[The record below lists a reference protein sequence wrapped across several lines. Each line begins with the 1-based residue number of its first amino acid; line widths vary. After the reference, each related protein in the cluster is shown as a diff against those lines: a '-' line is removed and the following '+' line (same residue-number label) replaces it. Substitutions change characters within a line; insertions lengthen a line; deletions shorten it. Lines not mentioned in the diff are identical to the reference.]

1 MQKRFTPDA
10 GGVFPEWE
18 EIEFGKLF
26 QRRSEKNGEEFGVDK
41 TISVATMHFKP
52 EGNKADEKSL
62 PKYKVMRTGDIAF
75 EGHINKHFKHGRFVL
90 NDIGDGIISP
100 IFEVL
105 QPVSELSKEVPG
117 FWKYYINYEPVMG
130 KILAKCANTGIMMN
144 RLSIKDFYKQKIKVP
159 CIEEQRKIAAAL
171 AAYDEM
177 IAVKTAKLETWQECK
192 KRMVKEIFGRTKRF
206 KDDDGME
213 FPGWEEKTLG
223 EVAELKNG
231 FAFSAKSYDKDNSG
245 DYRIITIGNLQ
256 ESKNIVIS
264 NKTKT
269 VLKAP
274 ENIKEHQ
281 VLKNGD
287 ILVALTGATAGRV
300 ALNVGINNLLNQR
313 VGKLQIKDTAN
324 VDNEF
329 LYHIVS
335 QERFEKEMKKKG
347 HGSAQPNLSKCDVEG
362 FSFSLPCIE
371 EQQKIGNFLAEI
383 DKEIEIQK
391 EFIKTYSDGKKRM
404 MMELMG
410 WKGNGRVK
418 RIN

>member
-1 MQKRFTPDA
+1 MQKRFTPDE

-26 QRRSEKNGEEFGVDK
+26 QRRSEQNGEEFGVDK

-144 RLSIKDFYKQKIKVP
+144 RLAIKDFYKQKIKVP

-177 IAVKTAKLETWQECK
+177 IAVKTAKLETWHECK

-206 KDDDGME
+206 KDDDGRE
-213 FPGWEEKTLG
+213 FPEWEEKTLG
-223 EVAELKNG
+223 EVCKYGNTHKTGKNYINVENMNKDFSGVTFLKPSLERKGIVYDIGDVLMSNIRPYLRKAWLADRGGVCDSDVLVFHLKND
-231 FAFSAKSYDKDNSG
+231 AD
-245 DYRIITIGNLQ
+245 
-256 ESKNIVIS
+256 
-264 NKTKT
+264 
-269 VLKAP
+269 
-274 ENIKEHQ
+274 
-281 VLKNGD
+281 
-287 ILVALTGATAGRV
+287 
-300 ALNVGINNLLNQR
+300 
-313 VGKLQIKDTAN
+313 
-324 VDNEF
+324 VDSTF
-329 LYHIVS
+329 LYYTIASSEFVKWAMIGARGTKMPRCDKQHLI
-335 QERFEKEMKKKG
+335 EKRI
-347 HGSAQPNLSKCDVEG
+347 
-362 FSFSLPCIE
+362 FLPCIE
-371 EQQKIGNFLAEI
+371 EQQKIGSFLAEI

-391 EFIKTYSDGKKRM
+391 EFIKTYAEGKKRM
-404 MMELMG
+404 MRELME
-410 WKGNGRVK
+410 
-418 RIN
+418 

>member
-1 MQKRFTPDA
+1 MQKRFVPDE

-144 RLSIKDFYKQKIKVP
+144 RLAIKDFYKQKIKVP

-192 KRMVKEIFGRTKRF
+192 KRMVKEIFGMTKRF
-206 KDDDGME
+206 KDDDGRE
-213 FPGWEEKTLG
+213 FPEWEEKMLG
-223 EVAELKNG
+223 NVAEILKNNVNPQDNKNDSFTEYSMPAYDNEQTAEVRLG
-231 FAFSAKSYDKDNSG
+231 AAMKSSRKKM
-245 DYRIITIGNLQ
+245 TKPVVL
-256 ESKNIVIS
+256 V
-264 NKTKT
+264 NK
-269 VLKAP
+269 
-274 ENIKEHQ
+274 
-281 VLKNGD
+281 
-287 ILVALTGATAGRV
+287 
-300 ALNVGINNLLNQR
+300 LNVRKKRVWKVSNPESNAVCSAEFVPLASDDMDLDFLQQLCETDDFTKYLIKNTTGTANSLQR
-313 VGKLQIKDTAN
+313 VRPEVITNYTFKMPC
-324 VDNEF
+324 
-329 LYHIVS
+329 
-335 QERFEKEMKKKG
+335 MK
-347 HGSAQPNLSKCDVEG
+347 
-362 FSFSLPCIE
+362 
-371 EQQKIGNFLAEI
+371 EQQKIGSFLAEI
-383 DKEIEIQK
+383 DKEIQIQK
-391 EFIKTYSDGKKRM
+391 EFIKTYAEGKKRM
-404 MMELMG
+404 MRELMA
-410 WKGNGRVK
+410 
-418 RIN
+418 

>member
-1 MQKRFTPDA
+1 MQKRFAPDE
-10 GGVFPEWE
+10 GGTFPEWE

-144 RLSIKDFYKQKIKVP
+144 RLTIKDFYKQKIKVP
-159 CIEEQRKIAAAL
+159 CVEEQRKIAAAL
-171 AAYDEM
+171 SAYDEM

-206 KDDDGME
+206 KDDEGKE
-213 FPGWEEKTLG
+213 FPEWEEKTLG
-223 EVAELKNG
+223 EVVSITTGKLNANEMVDGGQFDFYTSGVDVFKIDKAAFNG
-231 FAFSAKSYDKDNSG
+231 PA
-245 DYRIITIGNLQ
+245 ITVAGN
-256 ESKNIVIS
+256 
-264 NKTKT
+264 
-269 VLKAP
+269 
-274 ENIKEHQ
+274 
-281 VLKNGD
+281 
-287 ILVALTGATAGRV
+287 GA
-300 ALNVGINNLLNQR
+300 NVGCLHLADSKFNAYQR
-313 VGKLQIKDTAN
+313 TYVLQDFLACREYIYAAIEVKLPNVIKK
-324 VDNEF
+324 
-329 LYHIVS
+329 YK
-335 QERFEKEMKKKG
+335 R
-347 HGSAQPNLSKCDVEG
+347 GSAIPYIVMDMLADLKIP
-362 FSFSLPCIE
+362 LPCME
-371 EQQKIGNFLAEI
+371 EQQKIGSFLAEI
-383 DKEIEIQK
+383 DKEIQIQK
-391 EFIKTYSDGKKRM
+391 EFIKTYAEGKKRM
-404 MMELMG
+404 MRELMEG
-410 WKGNGRVK
+410 
-418 RIN
+418 

>member
-1 MQKRFTPDA
+1 MQKRFVPDE

-144 RLSIKDFYKQKIKVP
+144 RLAIKDFYKQKIKVP

-206 KDDDGME
+206 RDDDGNE
-213 FPGWEEKTLG
+213 FQEWEEKTLG
-223 EVAELKNG
+223 EVAEINPASAESLPETFYYMDLGSIDSGIWTEKRLVDKKSAPSRAQRIAQQDDVFFQSVRPLNKDHYHYTKKADKSVVASTGFIQLRIKNG
-231 FAFSAKSYDKDNSG
+231 
-245 DYRIITIGNLQ
+245 
-256 ESKNIVIS
+256 S
-264 NKTKT
+264 N
-269 VLKAP
+269 A
-274 ENIKEHQ
+274 
-281 VLKNGD
+281 
-287 ILVALTGATAGRV
+287 
-300 ALNVGINNLLNQR
+300 
-313 VGKLQIKDTAN
+313 
-324 VDNEF
+324 F
-329 LYHIVS
+329 LYQLLYENNFNNEVK
-335 QERFEKEMKKKG
+335 RYTT
-347 HGSAQPNLSKCDVEG
+347 GSNYPAINTTSLSKIKIMV
-362 FSFSLPCIE
+362 PCMA
-371 EQQKIGNFLAEI
+371 EQQKIGSFLAEI

-391 EFIKTYSDGKKRM
+391 EFIKTYAEGKKRM
-404 MMELMG
+404 MRELMEG
-410 WKGNGRVK
+410 
-418 RIN
+418 

>member
-144 RLSIKDFYKQKIKVP
+144 RLTIKDFYKQKIKVP

-206 KDDDGME
+206 KDDDGRE
-213 FPGWEEKTLG
+213 FPEWEEKTLG
-223 EVAELKNG
+223 EVAEINPASAESLPETFYYMDLGSIDSGIWTEKRLIDKKSAPSRAQRIAQQDDVFFQSVRPLNKDHYHYTKKADKSVVASTGFIQLRIKNG
-231 FAFSAKSYDKDNSG
+231 
-245 DYRIITIGNLQ
+245 
-256 ESKNIVIS
+256 S
-264 NKTKT
+264 N
-269 VLKAP
+269 A
-274 ENIKEHQ
+274 
-281 VLKNGD
+281 
-287 ILVALTGATAGRV
+287 
-300 ALNVGINNLLNQR
+300 
-313 VGKLQIKDTAN
+313 
-324 VDNEF
+324 F
-329 LYHIVS
+329 LY
-335 QERFEKEMKKKG
+335 QLLYEDNFNKEVRKYMT
-347 HGSAQPNLSKCDVEG
+347 GSNYPAINTTSLSKIKIMV
-362 FSFSLPCIE
+362 PCME
-371 EQQKIGNFLAEI
+371 EQQKIGSFLSEI
-383 DKEIEIQK
+383 DKEIQIEK
-391 EFIKTYSDGKKRM
+391 EFVKTYAEGKKRM
-404 MMELMG
+404 MRELMA
-410 WKGNGRVK
+410 
-418 RIN
+418 

>member
-1 MQKRFTPDA
+1 MQKRFAPDE

-105 QPVSELSKEVPG
+105 QPVSKLSKEVPG

-144 RLSIKDFYKQKIKVP
+144 RLAVKDFYKQKIKVP

-171 AAYDEM
+171 SAYDEM

-206 KDDDGME
+206 KDDDGKE
-213 FPGWEEKTLG
+213 FPEWEEKTLG
-223 EVAELKNG
+223 EVTEYVRNGYSYKPDGLRTHKYKVTRIETISTGKINPEKLGSCDECDEKYLLK
-231 FAFSAKSYDKDNSG
+231 S
-245 DYRIITIGNLQ
+245 
-256 ESKNIVIS
+256 
-264 NKTKT
+264 
-269 VLKAP
+269 
-274 ENIKEHQ
+274 
-281 VLKNGD
+281 GD
-287 ILVALTGATAGRV
+287 ILYSNINSLSYLGNTAIYKNSTEKIYHGM
-300 ALNVGINNLLNQR
+300 NLLCIRPKSSVIDADYLFAFLNSEAARKFVKYNAQRAVNQCS
-313 VGKLQIKDTAN
+313 IK
-324 VDNEF
+324 
-329 LYHIVS
+329 VS
-335 QERFEKEMKKKG
+335 DVRNMKI
-347 HGSAQPNLSKCDVEG
+347 P
-362 FSFSLPCIE
+362 LPCMT
-371 EQQKIGNFLAEI
+371 EQQKIGSFLAEI

-391 EFIKTYSDGKKRM
+391 EFVRTYAEGKRRM
-404 MMELMG
+404 MMELMA
-410 WKGNGRVK
+410 
-418 RIN
+418 

>member
-26 QRRSEKNGEEFGVDK
+26 QRRSEQNGEEFGVDK

-105 QPVSELSKEVPG
+105 QPVSELSKEVPE

-144 RLSIKDFYKQKIKVP
+144 RLAIKDFYKQKIKVP

-177 IAVKTAKLETWQECK
+177 IAGKTAKLETWQECK

-206 KDDDGME
+206 RNDDGNE
-213 FPGWEEKTLG
+213 FPEWEEKTLG
-223 EVAELKNG
+223 EVVSITTGKLNANEMVDGGQFDFYTSGVDVFKIDKAAFDGPAITVAGNG
-231 FAFSAKSYDKDNSG
+231 A
-245 DYRIITIGNLQ
+245 
-256 ESKNIVIS
+256 
-264 NKTKT
+264 
-269 VLKAP
+269 
-274 ENIKEHQ
+274 
-281 VLKNGD
+281 
-287 ILVALTGATAGRV
+287 
-300 ALNVGINNLLNQR
+300 NVGCLHLADGKFNAYQR
-313 VGKLQIKDTAN
+313 TYVLQNFLACREYIYAAIEMALPNIIKK
-324 VDNEF
+324 
-329 LYHIVS
+329 YK
-335 QERFEKEMKKKG
+335 R
-347 HGSAQPNLSKCDVEG
+347 GSAIPYIVMDMLTDLKIP
-362 FSFSLPCIE
+362 LPCME
-371 EQQKIGNFLAEI
+371 EQQKIGSFLAEI
-383 DKEIEIQK
+383 DKEIQIQK
-391 EFIKTYSDGKKRM
+391 EFIKTYAEAKKRM
-404 MMELMG
+404 MKELMEG
-410 WKGNGRVK
+410 
-418 RIN
+418 

>member
-144 RLSIKDFYKQKIKVP
+144 RLAIKDFYKQKIKVP

-206 KDDDGME
+206 KDDDGRE
-213 FPGWEEKTLG
+213 FPEWEEKTLG
-223 EVAELKNG
+223 EITEYVRNGYSYKPDGVRTHKYKVTRIETISTGKINPEKLGSCEECDEKYLLK
-231 FAFSAKSYDKDNSG
+231 
-245 DYRIITIGNLQ
+245 
-256 ESKNIVIS
+256 
-264 NKTKT
+264 
-269 VLKAP
+269 P
-274 ENIKEHQ
+274 
-281 VLKNGD
+281 GD
-287 ILVALTGATAGRV
+287 ILYSNINSLAYLGNTAIYKNSSEKIYHGM
-300 ALNVGINNLLNQR
+300 NLLCIRPKSDAIDADYLFAFLNSEAARKFVKYNAQRAVNQCS
-313 VGKLQIKDTAN
+313 IK
-324 VDNEF
+324 
-329 LYHIVS
+329 VS
-335 QERFEKEMKKKG
+335 
-347 HGSAQPNLSKCDVEG
+347 DVRNMRI
-362 FSFSLPCIE
+362 SLPCME
-371 EQQKIGNFLAEI
+371 EQQKIGSFLAEI

-391 EFIKTYSDGKKRM
+391 EFIKTYAEGKKRM
-404 MMELMG
+404 MRELME
-410 WKGNGRVK
+410 
-418 RIN
+418 